1 MGLAGGVESMS
12 MYDMMSM
19 VDAEKIN
26 EAVFEDEQARNC
38 LMGMGVTSENVAEKF
53 GITR

>member
-1 MGLAGGVESMS
+1 VANKISAGVIDIGLAGGVESMS

-26 EAVFEDEQARNC
+26 DAVFDHE
-38 LMGMGVTSENVAEKF
+38 
-53 GITR
+53 